1 MLNRTIAQVLRD
13 QFVVTLPPD
22 ATVREA
28 AKLMSVKHVA
38 SIVVTTG
45 NAHVEGIFTERDL
58 IDRVAAPGRDPDT
71 LSLSDVM
78 TRHPV
83 TVSPDSTVR
92 QAMAEMKDNDL
103 RHLPVMR
110 GDTLVGVV
118 SMRDFIG
125 DEVAELDHEAELRR
139 SVWEHGR

>member
-28 AKLMSVKHVA
+28 AKLMSDKHVA
-38 SIVVTTG
+38 SVVITTG

-58 IDRVAAPGRDPDT
+58 IDRVVAPGHDPDT

-78 TRHPV
+78 TKHPV
-83 TVSPDSTVR
+83 TVSPDTTVR

-110 GDTLVGVV
+110 GDALIGVV

-125 DEVAELDHEAELRR
+125 DEIAELDHEADLRR